1 MQAGDNPRATAL
13 QIVGRINRAT
23 GRREGGI
30 LGLTS
35 GQARYVANART
46 ELSDPAGMADYL
58 KRGLRDKRYDRLVMR
73 AIRDG
78 KPLSQADVD
87 RIAGRYADRLLKFRG
102 DVIAR
107 TETIASTHA
116 AQREAM
122 QQLIDT
128 GRVNANQVRKVWKAT
143 GDGRTRDSH
152 LMLHGES
159 VRFDEPFRS
168 PATGAL
174 MMHPGDTSMGAKGED
189 TIQCRCW
196 MENRIDYRPNR

>member
-1 MQAGDNPRATAL
+1 MQAGQNPRATAL

-35 GQARYVANART
+35 GQARYVANARA
-46 ELSDPAGMADYL
+46 ELSDPAAMGYYL
-58 KRGLRDKRYDRLVMR
+58 KRSLRDKRFDQIVLQAM
-73 AIRDG
+73 RDG
-78 KPLSQADVD
+78 KPLAQADID
-87 RIAGRYADRLLKFRG
+87 RITARYSDRLLKYRG

-116 AQREAM
+116 GQKEAM

-128 GRVNANQVRKVWKAT
+128 GRVKASQIRKVWRPT
-143 GDGRTRDSH
+143 GDKRTRDSH
-152 LMLHGES
+152 MALHGES
-159 VRFDEPFRS
+159 VQFDRPFTS

-174 MMHPGDTSMGAKGED
+174 MMHPGDTSLGARGED
-189 TIQCRCW
+189 VIQCRCW
-196 MENRIDYRPNR
+196 IETRIDYRPNR